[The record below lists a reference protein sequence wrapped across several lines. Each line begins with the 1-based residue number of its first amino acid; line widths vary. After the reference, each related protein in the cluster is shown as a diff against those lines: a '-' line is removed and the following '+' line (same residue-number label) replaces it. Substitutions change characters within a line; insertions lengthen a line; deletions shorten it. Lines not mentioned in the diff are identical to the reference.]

1 MTSSDFEPRLWRAPE
16 VNPAP
21 SPEPLRLT
29 AERIEALEAEVRE
42 AAQEAGFKEGLASG
56 EKRVR
61 ERIAALDEMLSHLAD
76 PLRRMDQ
83 TLEDTLLLLSLSFAE
98 AILGQAPPASQTAL
112 STVLREALDALPDPQ
127 AEAVVYLSP
136 ADETRLRDALGDGLA
151 GRPVRFE
158 GDSEL
163 GPGDV
168 HVRAGLAEVDATR
181 RTRFRQLFESL
192 LPHLD
197 EGERAQDP

>member
-56 EKRVR
+56 EKRVQ

-98 AILGQAPPASQTAL
+98 AIWVKPRRPPKPRLAPCCAAWTPYPIP
-112 STVLREALDALPDPQ
+112 RRRPWF
-127 AEAVVYLSP
+127 LSP
-136 ADETRLRDALGDGLA
+136 ADETRFRDALGTVCGP
-151 GRPVRFE
+151 PVRFE

-168 HVRAGLAEVDATR
+168 HVRAGLAEVDATGASVS
-181 RTRFRQLFESL
+181 TA
-192 LPHLD
+192 PKAHLD
-197 EGERAQDP
+197 GGAQDP